1 MDRTGGL
8 LLGKK
13 QLHFLPKSCFA
24 SKCGSVMPPAT
35 GCACQPRPPLLAGP
49 LCPLPWR
56 GVGWG
61 WGWVGVPS
69 LAWTCVCPHS
79 HWHENLQKLV
89 PVPSLGMLVIWTS
102 PASKCSHPLFAKLAA
117 PGSCPTVSK
126 LIMALFRWTHTLSLP
141 SVDSV
146 APVADPHGSVHTPGP
161 QAGCAARPSPLPWSV
176 CRSAGLSTE

>member
-1 MDRTGGL
+1 MRFCDATCHRVCMPTKTAIAGRSSVPASMAGG
-8 LLGKK
+8 
-13 QLHFLPKSCFA
+13 
-24 SKCGSVMPPAT
+24 
-35 GCACQPRPPLLAGP
+35 
-49 LCPLPWR
+49 
-56 GVGWG
+56 GVG
-61 WGWVGVPS
+61 VGVRS

-89 PVPSLGMLVIWTS
+89 PMPSLGMLVIWTS